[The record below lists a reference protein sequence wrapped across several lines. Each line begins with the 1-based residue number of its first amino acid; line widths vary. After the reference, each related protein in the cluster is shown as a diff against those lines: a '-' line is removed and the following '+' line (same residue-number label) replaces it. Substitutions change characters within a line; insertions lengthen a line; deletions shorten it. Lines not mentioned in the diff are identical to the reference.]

1 MTADDG
7 GRIVLR
13 PLEESDAAALFE
25 AIASSRPRLK
35 RRMKWVQAIRTPD
48 DCREFIRTSFAQ
60 SHDRTSLVQGVFE
73 KKPQQLA
80 GVAALTRMSV
90 ADGRAKMSLW
100 IRQERMGMG
109 LAVEA
114 GRRLLKTA
122 FLKEGLQRVYARIEP
137 SNRAARRILQKL
149 GFSYEGCLRREKKLN
164 GRWVDQECWG
174 LLKSEMKK

>member
-1 MTADDG
+1 
-7 GRIVLR
+7 
-13 PLEESDAAALFE
+13 
-25 AIASSRPRLK
+25 
-35 RRMKWVQAIRTPD
+35 
-48 DCREFIRTSFAQ
+48 
-60 SHDRTSLVQGVFE
+60 
-73 KKPQQLA
+73 
-80 GVAALTRMSV
+80 
-90 ADGRAKMSLW
+90 
-100 IRQERMGMG
+100 MG